1 MSSAA
6 NYGLRSLSPAS
17 RYQQVDL
24 VSRVEGSTP
33 HALVSM
39 LYSELSVALEVMA
52 RAAETGD
59 VNRRLQQHERAS
71 TILHTLEA
79 GLDRVKGGDLAMS
92 LAGIYRQMRRRLL
105 AARNGDTA
113 AAREVRD
120 GVGSLAEAWARIT
133 V

>member
-1 MSSAA
+1 MSSVA
-6 NYGLRSLSPAS
+6 SLSSRSRSPTS

-33 HALVSM
+33 HALVSL
-39 LYSELSVALEVMA
+39 LYAELSVALDVMA
-52 RAAETGD
+52 RAAETDD

-92 LAGIYRQMRRRLL
+92 LAEIYRQMRRRLL
-105 AARNGDTA
+105 AARSGDMA
-113 AAREVRD
+113 AIREVRD
-120 GVGSLAEAWARIT
+120 GVGSLAEAWGRIT

>member
-1 MSSAA
+1 MSSVP
-6 NYGLRSLSPAS
+6 NLGLRSRSPTS

-24 VSRVEGSTP
+24 ASRVEGSTP

-39 LYSELSVALEVMA
+39 LYAELSVALDVMV

-59 VNRRLQQHERAS
+59 ANRRLQQHERAS

-79 GLDRVKGGDLAMS
+79 GLDRVKGGDLATS

-105 AARNGDTA
+105 AARNGDIA
-113 AAREVRD
+113 AAEEVRD
-120 GVGSLAEAWARIT
+120 GVASLAEAWGRIT

>member
-1 MSSAA
+1 MSSIA
-6 NYGLRSLSPAS
+6 NLSMSSRSPTS

-39 LYSELSVALEVMA
+39 LYAELSVALEVMA
-52 RAAETGD
+52 RATAAGD
-59 VNRRLQQHERAS
+59 VNRRHQQHERAS

-79 GLDRVKGGDLAMS
+79 GLDRVKGGDLAAS

-105 AARNGDTA
+105 AARNGDISATE
-113 AAREVRD
+113 EVRD
-120 GVGSLAEAWARIT
+120 GVASLAEAWGRIK

>member
-1 MSSAA
+1 MSSAS
-6 NYGLRSLSPAS
+6 LDMRHRSPTS

-24 VSRVEGSTP
+24 VSRVEGATP

-39 LYSELSVALEVMA
+39 LYSELSVALDVMV
-52 RAAETGD
+52 RAAEAGD

-71 TILHTLEA
+71 SILHTLEA

-105 AARNGDTA
+105 AARSGDIA
-113 AAREVRD
+113 ATREVRD
-120 GVGSLAEAWARIT
+120 GIASLADAWSRIT

>member
-1 MSSAA
+1 MSSNASLS
-6 NYGLRSLSPAS
+6 LRSRSPTS
-17 RYQQVDL
+17 LYQQVDL

-39 LYSELSVALEVMA
+39 LYSELSVALDVMA

-105 AARNGDTA
+105 VARNGDIA
-113 AAREVRD
+113 AVREVRD
-120 GVGSLAEAWARIT
+120 GVGSLAEAWGRIT
-133 V
+133 L